1 MLNTGDA
8 MSERYTVQ
16 QFGAALAV
24 DANTARSWLEDLG
37 IEPTP
42 DRYDARRK
50 WISADDAR
58 RVADAH
64 DRVLLAP
71 PDDAPKTIAEAMRI
85 IATLRGDVATLQ
97 SQIRELHATLDAV
110 GRQETAVHVPHRAKP
125 RDGHPSASD
134 TLPDG
139 WEAVETFGRQI
150 NVAPSSIM
158 YAINRGK
165 VTAHDGRWKRGTA
178 TIQHALDP
186 EQQAACIAW
195 NRDRQTS

>member
-1 MLNTGDA
+1 

-16 QFGAALAV
+16 QFSAALAI
-24 DANTARSWLEDLG
+24 DANTARAWLDDLG

-50 WISADDAR
+50 WISSEDAQ
-58 RVADAH
+58 RVAEAH
-64 DRVLLAP
+64 DRVLLAIP
-71 PDDAPKTIAEAMRI
+71 EDAPKTLASAMRI
-85 IATLRGDVATLQ
+85 IARLQEENTQLRSQVRGLQ
-97 SQIRELHATLDAV
+97 STLD
-110 GRQETAVHVPHRAKP
+110 GLGTQNTALHVTMHPKP
-125 RDGHPSASD
+125 RGGHPRASASTLD